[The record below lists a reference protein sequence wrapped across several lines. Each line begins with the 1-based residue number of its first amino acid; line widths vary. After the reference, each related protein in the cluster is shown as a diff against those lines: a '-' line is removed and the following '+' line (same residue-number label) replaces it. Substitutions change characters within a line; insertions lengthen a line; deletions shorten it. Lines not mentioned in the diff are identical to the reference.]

1 MKKTD
6 IRLAKEV
13 QKWFLESV
21 TFNDEPY
28 TIDLE
33 QAMAVAD
40 TSKNTIVAAR
50 AGSGKTRTIVAKIV
64 YLVAKCGIKPNEIMT
79 FVFNSNAAKEINMRL
94 GQMKVNGEIVI
105 ENAKIASTFHAF
117 SRKVVYDW
125 CGGKEKCKE
134 ILAEDKEEFLYQVVK
149 QLMMDSKWRRKI
161 KSFLSGGEANEVT
174 EGLWQQPDYVE
185 TELRRL
191 AKMMTQFVNRAQ
203 QKYLGSGVSLNS
215 NVEQYLLN
223 SEIEERERLFIEIG
237 TECYDRYHQN
247 LLCKKKSVPTVF
259 SKYGTDFNLIVSW
272 AAKLIKNRRG
282 LTKDRLRNKK
292 YLLIDEYQDFSQ
304 LFLYAVFAIRSV
316 AKDANLFV
324 VGDDLQAINRF
335 AGSEVEYFKNFE
347 QFFGGDS
354 SRLTISTNYRCGYEI
369 VDMAHKFMKKA
380 MKEKGS
386 FKAFSHK
393 AGEVVVVNLSNIDVG
408 YAMVDYDKRVSNE
421 DKTYGQIAR
430 KMLGHSPKIMTLKYL
445 KVLIEIIRQ
454 NNGAEDILVLHR
466 NNEMNEEGI
475 GLVELKSGLR
485 EAMRGFGVVED
496 DEFERKVKVMTMHK
510 SKGLEAEVVIILEAD
525 EGVIP
530 KEHPDTELFS
540 VFGETTEIALA
551 DQKRLFYVAMTR
563 AKKKLYIIY
572 NGLTRKSFLKYLGRG
587 IKQWEE

>member
-1 MKKTD
+1 MKKND

-21 TFNDEPY
+21 TFNDGPY

-247 LLCKKKSVPTVF
+247 LLCKKKSVPNVF

>member
-1 MKKTD
+1 VKKTD

-161 KSFLSGGEANEVT
+161 KPFLSGGEANEVT

-191 AKMMTQFVNRAQ
+191 VKMMTQFVNRAQ

-223 SEIEERERLFIEIG
+223 SEIEEQERLFIEIG

-247 LLCKKKSVPTVF
+247 LLCKKKSVPNVF

-324 VGDDLQAINRF
+324 VGDDFQAINRF
-335 AGSEVEYFKNFE
+335 AGSEVGYFRNFE
-347 QFFGGDS
+347 QFFGDDS
-354 SRLTISTNYRCGYEI
+354 KRLTISTNYRCGYEI
-369 VDMAHKFMKKA
+369 VDTAHRFMKKA

-393 AGEVVVVNLSNIDVG
+393 AGEVMVVNLSNIDVG
-408 YAMVDYDKRVSNE
+408 YAIVDYDKRVSNE
-421 DKTYGQIAR
+421 DKTYGHIAR

-445 KVLIEIIRQ
+445 KVLIEIIKQ

-466 NNEMNEEGI
+466 NNEMKEEEISLAGLRNGLEEG
-475 GLVELKSGLR
+475 LEK
-485 EAMRGFGVVED
+485 FGVMGEA
-496 DEFERKVKVMTMHK
+496 EFDNKVKIMTMHK

-540 VFGETTEIALA
+540 VFGETKEIALA

-563 AKKKLYIIY
+563 AKKKLYIIH